1 MGDKN
6 IVVYG
11 LNSPV
16 FVRKRS
22 RANDYKKAVEPL
34 RMSSYKIINKP
45 QPFARLSDNETYSL
59 RTLY

>member
-45 QPFARLSDNETYSL
+45 
-59 RTLY
+59 